1 MSRLPYPPGQE
12 PLQALAACNERLLH
26 HCATLARL
34 ASQLGDGAFDPQARS
49 AVEQLSR
56 FFDQA
61 LPLHH
66 ADQEQDLF
74 PALLE
79 AMAGSDAVCL
89 QEIGDGL
96 AQEHRELQR
105 LWLRLRPALQD
116 LASGR
121 VGSLPAQELEG
132 FIARCQA
139 CVAREDGELL
149 PMAARLLLDG
159 QLEQLAEAMR
169 RRRSTPT

>member
-1 MSRLPYPPGQE
+1 MSRLPPEPGQE
-12 PLQALAACNERLLH
+12 PLQAMADCNERLLH
-26 HCATLARL
+26 HCATLRRL
-34 ASQLGDGAFDPQARS
+34 APCLRECGFDPQART
-49 AVEQLSR
+49 AVDQLSR

-89 QEIGDGL
+89 RELGAGL

-105 LWLRLRPALQD
+105 LWLRLRPALD
-116 LASGR
+116 DVASGR
-121 VGSLPAQELEG
+121 AGSLPAQEVEG

-149 PMAARLLLDG
+149 PMAARLLLDT
-159 QLEQLAEAMR
+159 QLEQLAEGMR
-169 RRRSTPT
+169 RRRSTST

>member
-1 MSRLPYPPGQE
+1 MSRLPYEPGQE
-12 PLQALAACNERLLH
+12 PLQAMADCNERLLQ
-26 HCATLARL
+26 HCATLRRL
-34 ASQLGDGAFDPQARS
+34 APYLGECGFDPQART
-49 AVEQLSR
+49 AVDQLSR
-56 FFDQA
+56 FFDHA

-79 AMAGSDAVCL
+79 AMAGSHAVCL
-89 QEIGDGL
+89 HELGDGL

-105 LWLRLRPALQD
+105 LWLGLRPALQD

-121 VGSLPAQELEG
+121 VGSLPAQEVEG

-139 CVAREDGELL
+139 CAAREDGELL

-159 QLEQLAEAMR
+159 QLEQLAEGMR